1 MKLISSWKLLTMV
14 SVLWQCGHSG
24 DGGRR
29 NEAFLHM
36 LCVLDS
42 FLDILFKCVK
52 LVKFLMY
59 LVFSHG
65 WLGLST
71 QPTPREVD
79 RFVVLGGISFKEDRV
94 RVVWMEVGGGVVSAR
109 VVSRVVLGLVMKV
122 VLVMLRGWEA
132 FVRWFWMGE
141 LSLEDISIKLVC
153 GIFFEGFWVE
163 EFALEAIE

>member
-1 MKLISSWKLLTMV
+1 
-14 SVLWQCGHSG
+14 GG

-29 NEAFLHM
+29 NDAFLHM

-52 LVKFLMY
+52 LAEFLVY
-59 LVFSHG
+59 LVSSHG
-65 WLGLST
+65 WLGLCT
-71 QPTPREVD
+71 QPTPREGYGSNGE
-79 RFVVLGGISFKEDRV
+79 LGGVKKVKALGANGVMSGSRV
-94 RVVWMEVGGGVVSAR
+94 RVVWMEVGGGVVSAK

-141 LSLEDISIKLVC
+141 LSLEEISMKSVR
-153 GIFFEGFWVE
+153 GIFFGGF
-163 EFALEAIE
+163 